1 MTTFAQQSE
10 IYLTQIKAR
19 RRNPLKPTS
28 LATISSLVETVKPFI
43 GEMQLET
50 IHNGALKDLV
60 AILDKTYR
68 PNTIQ
73 SILMTV
79 KQVVASDRDEIT
91 REPKHQRA
99 WDDTEI
105 DAPPVEQMEK
115 HVPSAKEIESAI
127 AKSRSPFREFL
138 VVQAAT
144 GARKGELCALKVS
157 DFDAEKGILCV
168 SQTQSQYGIT
178 STKTRNGKRQV
189 DVAPEIAAMLNAM
202 LAGRTAGSLFNL
214 SLAQVRYAYEQ
225 LGIKSHSL
233 RYFRYQHLENNNV
246 LPRVRAYW
254 IGHSMGKLA
263 QIYGRI
269 QENNE
274 DDTRLRH
281 RIAEEIG
288 IGFRPP
294 EIAAPVMQPA
304 LESEMVSP

>member
-1 MTTFAQQSE
+1 MTFREQSA
-10 IYLTQIKAR
+10 IYLAQIKAR

-28 LATISSLVETVKPFI
+28 LATISSLIETAKPFI
-43 GEMQLET
+43 GEMPLEQ
-50 IHNGALKDLV
+50 IHNGSLKSLV

-73 SILMTV
+73 SILLTI
-79 KQVVASDRDEIT
+79 KQVVASDRDEVT
-91 REPKHQRA
+91 REPKHLRA
-99 WDDTEI
+99 WDDNEI
-105 DAPPVEQMEK
+105 DAPPVQQQDK

-144 GARKGELCALKVS
+144 GARKGELCALSVS
-157 DFDAEKGILCV
+157 DFDAENGFLRV
-168 SQTQSQYGIT
+168 SQTQSQYGVT
-178 STKTRNGKRQV
+178 STKTRNGKRQI
-189 DVAPEIAAMLNAM
+189 DIAPEIVRVLNAM
-202 LAGRTAGSLFNL
+202 LAGRTEGSLFKL

-225 LGIKSHSL
+225 LGIRSHRL
-233 RYFRYQHLENNNV
+233 RYFRYQHLENKNV

-281 RIAEEIG
+281 RIAQEIG
-288 IGFRPP
+288 IGFRLP
-294 EIAAPVMQPA
+294 EFAATTEPA
-304 LESEMVSP
+304 LEAEAVSA